1 MIPLLGLA
9 IWIVVLALVVG
20 LCAAARVGD
29 AALHERDS
37 QVAGGWDASPAQPI
51 TISARASAT
60 RAPAE
65 SESSVLHS
73 GGVAA

>member
-1 MIPLLGLA
+1 MLPLLGLA
-9 IWIVVLALVVG
+9 IWIVVLALVAG

-29 AALHERDS
+29 AALQERDS
-37 QVAGGWDASPAQPI
+37 RAADGWDTSPAPPI

-60 RAPAE
+60 RASAD

>member
-9 IWIVVLALVVG
+9 IWIVVLALVAG

-37 QVAGGWDASPAQPI
+37 QVAGGWTRRRRSRSRSPLV
-51 TISARASAT
+51 RSAT